1 MDTTIEQLGEP
12 RIESPLR
19 HVQFVDDD
27 KRVLY
32 SCSAE
37 DVEQDICAGNKPVA
51 FMKAG
56 PRRKIFFDSSKLKS
70 AIVTCGGLCPGLN
83 NVIRSLVLTLYHTYG
98 AKNILGIMYGFQGF
112 IPKFKHPV
120 MELTPETVS

>member
-37 DVEQDICAGNKPVA
+37 DVEQDICAKQARRFHEGRTPQEDLLRLQQVEERYRHLWWTL
-51 FMKAG
+51 
-56 PRRKIFFDSSKLKS
+56 PR
-70 AIVTCGGLCPGLN
+70 V
-83 NVIRSLVLTLYHTYG
+83 
-98 AKNILGIMYGFQGF
+98 
-112 IPKFKHPV
+112 
-120 MELTPETVS
+120 E